1 MQFFVSLSIMLF
13 THALDLLNFLSTLI
27 EFIFIVVFII
37 LVRLKILKKIFK
49 DFYIELKG
57 VVRILNIFRSLKGIA
72 KTDIMIALI

>member
-1 MQFFVSLSIMLF
+1 MLF